1 MKTYVLAITLL
12 ILATACRKDPL
23 EGIERATG
31 EGIVGKWLLVER
43 GDWNGKPYT
52 HKIPLNPPQTLRFQK
67 DSTVVA
73 TGVELRNYASVRSYT
88 INREYLYLHRS
99 PADTSAQYGG
109 NRHGYR
115 VRNDTLRLDPICQ
128 EGCSLWF
135 IRIQ

>member
-1 MKTYVLAITLL
+1 MKTYVLTITLL

-52 HKIPLNPPQTLRFQK
+52 YPIPLNPPQTLVFQK
-67 DSTVVA
+67 DSTLLT
-73 TGVELRNYASVRSYT
+73 TGSELRNYASVRSYT
-88 INREYLYLHRS
+88 IDRDYLYLDRS
-99 PADTSAQYGG
+99 PADTSATSGG

-115 VRNDTLRLDPICQ
+115 VRNDTLQINPPCD
-128 EGCSLWF
+128 EGCPYWF